1 MSEKDGG
8 AAFMTPAQM
17 LDVRDRQL
25 SAEPISDVQRLAA
38 DQIALA
44 GSFAAEAFERYPLCD
59 GGAVAALTR
68 SFLLALIDPLHPD
81 LDYLR
86 RRPDLSDQARA
97 ARAETTP

>member
-1 MSEKDGG
+1 
-8 AAFMTPAQM
+8 MTPTQM
-17 LDVRDRQL
+17 LDVHDRHL
-25 SAEPISDVQRLAA
+25 GAEPISEVQRLAA

-44 GSFAAEAFERYPLCD
+44 GAFAAEAFKRYPLCE
-59 GGAVAALTR
+59 GGAIAALTR

-97 ARAETTP
+97 DRMEAPHDH